1 MTVDTGRPG
10 QVDDVPDRSHAVI
23 AVVPVKRL
31 ALAKSRLALPVD
43 QRRALVLAF
52 AVDTVAAL
60 AGSPLVTGI
69 VVVTADPD
77 VEHDLQGQP
86 VHLLP
91 DPGGGLL
98 PAVRAGCRLAALR
111 WPGAGV
117 AVVPADL
124 PCLSSR
130 DVTRVLRLAQRAGG
144 GYVPDRATTG
154 TTFVVAA
161 PGRPLVARYGPG
173 SAAKHRALGLQ
184 RLDEAPLRAR
194 HDVDTLT
201 DLEGAVTLGLSARTD
216 AQMAAMGRLV
226 PSASLTA

>member
-1 MTVDTGRPG
+1 MRLG
-10 QVDDVPDRSHAVI
+10 QVADVPDPSYAVT
-23 AVVPVKRL
+23 AVVPVKPL
-31 ALAKSRLALPVD
+31 ALAKSRLALPVE

-52 AVDTVAAL
+52 ASDTVAAL

-77 VEHDLQGQP
+77 VKRYLQGQP

-98 PAVRAGCRLAALR
+98 PAVRAGCRVAALR
-111 WPGAGV
+111 WPSAGV

-124 PCLSSR
+124 PCLSSH
-130 DVTRVLRLAQRAGG
+130 DVTQVFRLAQRVDGAF
-144 GYVPDRATTG
+144 VPDRAITG
-154 TTFVVAA
+154 TTFVVSP

-173 SAAKHRALGLQ
+173 SAAKHRALGLES
-184 RLDEAPLRAR
+184 LDDAPLRAR

-201 DLEGAVTLGLSARTD
+201 DLEGAATLGFSARTA
-216 AQMAAMGRLV
+216 AQVAAMGRLV
-226 PSASLTA
+226 PSAPMTA